1 MRRLHAIAEAIS
13 RIGVYGGCTL
23 LILSCFLVA
32 FEILARKLFQF
43 SLQGADELTG
53 YALAISSAWG
63 FAYALFTRSHIRVDA
78 LYVML
83 PARVQAVLDL
93 VSLTAFGALVGMIS
107 WRGWQVV
114 QETIRL
120 DAHSSSPLRTPLIV
134 PQGLWFLGLV
144 FFLICIVILLCVTLR
159 AFARGDLAE
168 VRRLAGAPSVQD
180 GAAEEMHLAAEARG
194 AQEHGAR

>member
-1 MRRLHAIAEAIS
+1 MRRLHALAEAIS
-13 RIGVYGGCTL
+13 RFGVYGGCTL
-23 LILSCFLVA
+23 LILSCFLVC
-32 FEILARKLFQF
+32 FEILARKLFHF

-78 LYVML
+78 LYVLL

-93 VSLTAFGALVGMIS
+93 VSLMAFGALVAMIS

-120 DAHSSSPLRTPLIV
+120 DAHSSSPLRTPLII
-134 PQGLWFLGLV
+134 PQGLWIVGIV
-144 FFLICIVILLCVTLR
+144 FFLVCIVILLCVTMQ
-159 AFARGDLAE
+159 AFFRGDLAE

-180 GAAEEMHLAAEARG
+180 EAAEEMHLAAEVRG
-194 AQEHGAR
+194 AHEPGAR